1 MAYDYSQ
8 YGGVLVGRQNKVLT
22 ITLNSPETL
31 NAFTGPMHTSMSR
44 IWDDVNDD
52 PDVHVVVLTGAG
64 RAFSAGGNVIAMQ
77 KKIDD
82 PDSWDAG
89 MPEARRIVFRM
100 LECDKPII
108 ARVNGHAVGLG
119 ATIALLCDI
128 IIAADHAK
136 IGDPHVNAGLVAGD
150 GGALIW
156 PQLIGFARAKEY
168 LFTGDL
174 MTAAEAERVG
184 LINHVVPADQ
194 LDEKVYG
201 LARRLAGGAIRS
213 IRWTK
218 QTVNIPL
225 RQLAARL
232 AREGESEP
240 IQIEETDTTFAIG
253 WKGRYR
259 IEGPAFIYSDED
271 TGRVAT
277 ILGYPTDKLTQAV

>member
-1 MAYDYSQ
+1 MRSGWSSHRFCRSAAEARRLPQFGRQSREEMMAHDYSQ
-8 YGGVLVGRQNKVLT
+8 YGGVLVARQDKVLT
-22 ITLNSPETL
+22 ITLNAPETL

-52 PDVHVVVLTGAG
+52 PDGWET
-64 RAFSAGGNVIAMQ
+64 
-77 KKIDD
+77 
-82 PDSWDAG
+82 G
-89 MPEARRIVFRM
+89 MPEAGRIVSRM

-119 ATIALLCDI
+119 ATVALLCDI

-168 LFTGDL
+168 LLTGDL
-174 MTAAEAERVG
+174 MTAAEAERIG
-184 LINHVVPADQ
+184 LINHVVSADQ

-201 LARRLAGGAIRS
+201 LARRLAGGAMRS

-218 QTVNIPL
+218 QAVNISL
-225 RQLAARL
+225 RQLAHSMMDL
-232 AREGESEP
+232 SLSLETQSNLSKDHREAVWAFTQKRRPS
-240 IQIEETDTTFAIG
+240 FA
-253 WKGRYR
+253 GR
-259 IEGPAFIYSDED
+259 
-271 TGRVAT
+271 
-277 ILGYPTDKLTQAV
+277 